1 MLAPEFIFRKI
12 TISVKMAKL
21 ENYLGSV
28 IEGQS
33 EQKRLVKLIIIDP
46 FFLS

>member
-33 EQKRLVKLIIIDP
+33 EQRLVKLIIIDP